1 MPKKSE
7 IHLVYNP
14 YDDNS
19 PVQVGNTYC
28 SPACGRGCELAQ
40 YRKAVRG
47 AAALQKKLKGNWEG
61 RVFEKLGWHFEA
73 NSGPLTVSGDYH
85 GKRGTVRYTCY
96 LKGHLVVN
104 ASYGDPREAVAKV
117 LHHCSSAASTSL
129 TILELAYKAAGQEES
144 FLGWLHTA
152 CPTLHHLLFWKWLSR
167 EQAKLADNKNMG
179 KRVKESNPKT
189 LGHQM
194 ISFEGGG
201 SLDTELADF
210 VSRLSSHIDGKSAA
224 RKAAKRRA

>member
-28 SPACGRGCELAQ
+28 SPACGHGCKLSQ
-40 YRKAVRG
+40 YRKAVCG

-85 GKRGTVRYTCY
+85 GKRGTV
-96 LKGHLVVN
+96 
-104 ASYGDPREAVAKV
+104 
-117 LHHCSSAASTSL
+117 
-129 TILELAYKAAGQEES
+129 
-144 FLGWLHTA
+144 
-152 CPTLHHLLFWKWLSR
+152 
-167 EQAKLADNKNMG
+167 
-179 KRVKESNPKT
+179 
-189 LGHQM
+189 
-194 ISFEGGG
+194 
-201 SLDTELADF
+201 
-210 VSRLSSHIDGKSAA
+210 
-224 RKAAKRRA
+224 